1 MSNPPSNSNDSN
13 LTNNLYNL
21 VREELNDIKRN
32 TAVNA
37 QAALRDLEP
46 GSKASLED
54 KALRD
59 WLKQNTANKHDIKAF
74 KSIFDQKD
82 MKGVFRSLKYYLQ
95 YTMNKRALSKAHPEL
110 AKNPEKLAK
119 AAYDAVSSG
128 SYGLGGL
135 AKTLAI
141 VARFANGATIAL
153 SALNFAFKS
162 LGERSKY
169 YDATIRTQQGGLNN
183 ISALFEGSTNILQSL
198 RDPRKVGAIFAGSEQ
213 FKESFRNLLSS
224 GTFGTGKGPGAVDQL
239 IQSYRY
245 IASQGILLGNTLND
259 TAKNVADISSIYNL
273 TLGTK
278 DPLKQ
283 YAVVNKAIEH
293 GIINGLSQANV
304 LNFYKQYSKSA
315 AVAEKGFLTVTRDLL
330 YGIAA
335 IKVAQGADQAQMQQY
350 FSALQSLTSNR
361 MDFGSWAG
369 LVDRRQV
376 YSKGSLEDA
385 MQRWQDSSVLVQKKE
400 AYSYLAQRT
409 GLGPAAITTLFPQ
422 YFQGMDNKAGRE
434 LLTALNDPKLYKEFV
449 RDYGNKSIAEQM
461 SYLKGKLK
469 LDKETVDQITN
480 AAQWSELLNNPMKA
494 IVDTLQNI
502 FRLMATAFASPIFSG
517 LSSKVMSIEEAQAY
531 VNSGTKTRSQIGR
544 SSGSGNFGVFSR

>member
-1 MSNPPSNSNDSN
+1 MPTDPQVNIQDK
-13 LTNNLYNL
+13 LDVITKYIEQIAQTRLYTDE
-21 VREELNDIKRN
+21 VRAES
-32 TAVNA
+32 V
-37 QAALRDLEP
+37 
-46 GSKASLED
+46 D
-54 KALRD
+54 KLD
-59 WLKQNTANKHDIKAF
+59 K
-74 KSIFDQKD
+74 
-82 MKGVFRSLKYYLQ
+82 
-95 YTMNKRALSKAHPEL
+95 
-110 AKNPEKLAK
+110 
-119 AAYDAVSSG
+119 
-128 SYGLGGL
+128 GL
-135 AKTLAI
+135 AKYSKDLRNERNKFGSYRNIFNQRTSRGFFRELTRAI
-141 VARFANGATIAL
+141 EYGRTKDYLRRKFPNATEAQISAEARKTMQQTGRGLGKFSNLLMMASG
-153 SALNFAFKS
+153 ALNLIVVAANIASEALKS

-169 YDATIRTQQGGLNN
+169 YDAAIRTGQGDLGN
-183 ISALFEGSTNILQSL
+183 IPGLFEGSKNILQSL
-198 RDPRKVGAIFAGSEQ
+198 RDPRKVGWIFSGSEQ

-239 IQSYRY
+239 IQSYKY

-293 GIINGLSQANV
+293 GIINGLNQANV

-335 IKVAQGADQAQMQQY
+335 IKSAQGMDQAQMQQY

-376 YSKGSLEDA
+376 YSKGSLEGA
-385 MQRWQDSSVLVQKKE
+385 MRRWQDSSVLTQKMQ
-400 AYSYLAQRT
+400 AYSYLSQQT

-422 YFQGMDNKAGRE
+422 YFQGMDNKIGRD
-434 LLTALNDPKLYKEFV
+434 LITRLTGNPALYKEFI
-449 RDYGNKSIAEQM
+449 RDYGKKDTAEQLAF
-461 SYLKGKLK
+461 LKGKLK

-494 IVDTLQNI
+494 IVDILQNMLRFVATMATSSI
-502 FRLMATAFASPIFSG
+502 FRMATGGHI
-517 LSSKVMSIEEAQAY
+517 MSMDEVKAY
-531 VNSGTKTRSQIGR
+531 AASGTKTNGQISNGP
-544 SSGSGNFGVFSR
+544 NFGAFSK